1 VPAVEIVYEYA
12 SILGESPF
20 WDWRKQRLLWLD
32 IVGRKMFVTDVAR
45 MVRSVDLPE
54 MMTAVVPLADM
65 RDRRL
70 AVTLSNGFAIY
81 DPVDNSVKRITEFGE
96 IKDPARMNDGKC
108 DDQGRFWAGS
118 MDDPGK
124 GTLYCLEQGKARK
137 VVESLTMANGIA
149 FDYKRERLY
158 LIDTA
163 MRSVYSFGFD
173 PDEGRL
179 SDKRVVIEIAEDL
192 GAPDGMTID
201 ASGTLWVAMW
211 GGAAITR
218 WDPST
223 GEMLERIP
231 VPAKNVTSCT
241 FGDADL
247 RTLYITTA
255 VYGLSSDERG
265 RYPLTG
271 SLFSVRTETPGTEG
285 GYYTPLI
292 G

>member
-1 VPAVEIVYEYA
+1 MPAVEIVYEYA